1 VPGCGLA
8 LATPEGEVRLG
19 RRGWAVAE
27 AEALAVDEAV
37 EAGSERI
44 VGPELWLAWPG
55 RAPVRLGFTDP
66 LRADAAQVVAALHD
80 RGLAVELL
88 SGDREP
94 VVAEVAGR
102 LGIAAGGWQAGVSP
116 AGKAA
121 RLERLLA
128 RGRRVLMVGDG
139 LNDAPALAAAT
150 VSLSPATAVDISQT
164 AADAVF
170 QGGRLAP
177 VLEALDVAARAT
189 AW

>member
-1 VPGCGLA
+1 VPVAGGVREVPGCGLA

-19 RRGWAVAE
+19 RRGWAVEETEVADGM
-27 AEALAVDEAV
+27 AL
-37 EAGSERI
+37 
-44 VGPELWLAWPG
+44 GPELWLARPG
-55 RAPVRLGFTDP
+55 RTPIRLGFTDP
-66 LRADAAQVVAALHD
+66 LRADAAEVVATLRA

-88 SGDREP
+88 SGDRGP
-94 VVAEVAGR
+94 VVVEVAGR
-102 LGIAAGGWQAGVSP
+102 LGIADWHAGVSP

-121 RLERLLA
+121 HLERLLA